1 MSEKTTTAK
10 LNDEQLERVSGGS
23 IRPKYVSSFFCEKCG
38 KTIHLNGV
46 YTLDKAI
53 RDHDQKEHSG
63 KKK

>member
-1 MSEKTTTAK
+1 MTNKAPAEMLGDEK
-10 LNDEQLERVSGGS
+10 LNQVSGGA

-53 RDHDQKEHSG
+53 REHDQKEHSG
-63 KKK
+63 KK

>member
-1 MSEKTTTAK
+1 MAKEAPAEMLSDEK
-10 LNDEQLERVSGGS
+10 LNQVSGGAA
-23 IRPKYVSSFFCEKCG
+23 RPKYVSSFFCEKCG